1 MFVFSYVLLK
11 YMQIYFAT
19 GWQWVLLCRYRCID
33 SLQHASQC
41 KDANCKQS
49 VCEKMKRVVSHTKM
63 CKVMLSNISSPQ
75 FLSEPINLPAIYCWV
90 ISIGRV
96 VFYGWNLLIFPLLGY
111 FLKDVSELGADWVAV
126 LLYYISALSHWCAY
140 AWTHRNYIMF
150 SLTTSCIFHYRERR
164 QEVVPSASSS

>member
-1 MFVFSYVLLK
+1 MCLFCLFGCFDVTKIDSLSYSTFQWFVFSYVLLK
-11 YMQIYFAT
+11 NILIYFTT
-19 GWQWVLLCRYRCID
+19 GLQWVLLCRYRCID

-75 FLSEPINLPAIYCWV
+75 FLSEPINYPAIYCWV

-111 FLKDVSELGADWVAV
+111 FLKDVSELGGWLSGRFT
-126 LLYYISALSHWCAY
+126 LLY
-140 AWTHRNYIMF
+140 
-150 SLTTSCIFHYRERR
+150 
-164 QEVVPSASSS
+164 

>member
-11 YMQIYFAT
+11 NILIYFTT
-19 GWQWVLLCRYRCID
+19 GLQWVLLRRYRCID

-96 VFYGWNLLIFPLLGY
+96 VFYGWNLLIFPSGISWKM
-111 FLKDVSELGADWVAV
+111 FPNWGVDWVAV